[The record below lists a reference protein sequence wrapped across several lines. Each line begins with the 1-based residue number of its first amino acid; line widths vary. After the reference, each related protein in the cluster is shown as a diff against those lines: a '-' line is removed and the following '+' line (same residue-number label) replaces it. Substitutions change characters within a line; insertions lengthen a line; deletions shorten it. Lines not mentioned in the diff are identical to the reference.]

1 MSVYR
6 RKTRAGELRWH
17 YRVVVRLPDGNK
29 HRVAGT
35 PSLNTKA
42 AAQAAER
49 AHVERV
55 LRPPPPA
62 VREVPRLRDFAK
74 EFLASHVVINNKPSE
89 QASKRGILDR
99 WILPLLGDLRLD
111 DIGRCEIDKLQAAV
125 LAPRVEGGRPRSRKT
140 ANNVLAVLSRTLRY
154 AVEVG
159 ELANKPKM
167 GLLKI
172 GEQPFRFLDFD
183 EYAALLK
190 VAAAEPEWNVA
201 VLLAGDTGLRRGE
214 LRALEWEHCAVKR
227 GQVHVQGR
235 SGRTRS
241 ARRRTVRRGS
251 CR

>member
-111 DIGRCEIDKLQAAV
+111 DIGRREIDKLQAAV

-167 GLLKI
+167 GLLKS
-172 GEQPFRFLDFD
+172 
-183 EYAALLK
+183 ASS
-190 VAAAEPEWNVA
+190 
-201 VLLAGDTGLRRGE
+201 
-214 LRALEWEHCAVKR
+214 
-227 GQVHVQGR
+227 R
-235 SGRTRS
+235 SGSSTSTSTLRS
-241 ARRRTVRRGS
+241 
-251 CR
+251 